1 MSGERA
7 MAEKKLSFE
16 ESIARLEQIVKLL
29 EKGDAR
35 LEDSLALFE
44 EGTGL
49 IRRCGTMLDNAE
61 QKVAR
66 LMKSADGAPAETD
79 FTQE

>member
-1 MSGERA
+1 MSD
-7 MAEKKLSFE
+7 KKMSFE
-16 ESIARLEQIVKLL
+16 DSITRLEQIVKLL

-49 IRRCGTMLDNAE
+49 IKRCGTMLDSAE
-61 QKVAR
+61 QKVVR
-66 LMKSADGAPAETD
+66 LMKSADGTPRETD

>member
-1 MSGERA
+1 

-16 ESIARLEQIVKLL
+16 DSITRLEQIVKLL

-49 IRRCGTMLDNAE
+49 LRRCGTMLDNAE
-61 QKVAR
+61 QKVVR
-66 LMKSADGAPAETD
+66 LMKSADGTPAETE
-79 FTQE
+79 FPKESV